1 MNLRMALACG
11 LLLSSDWALA
21 QNQAQRN
28 MQQQQWQLE
37 QTRRGYQAQQ
47 DAYAAQQQQAAPPPP
62 PAGQWVKTWGAIAEG
77 KSKPGY
83 SGSGRVTGALTKEE
97 AESRAL
103 GECHLFGGSECAV
116 LVTYYDE
123 CVALAYGPEG
133 TGAFAKASSMEMAGV
148 RALSYCSQRNNGAD
162 CKIDDIRCSEPRFT
176 RY

>member
-62 PAGQWVKTWGAIAEG
+62 PAGQWVKTWGADCGG
-77 KSKPGY
+77 KEQSLVD
-83 SGSGRVTGALTKEE
+83 SGSGRCYWSAHKGR
-97 AESRAL
+97 SRIQSARRMPSL
-103 GECHLFGGSECAV
+103 W
-116 LVTYYDE
+116 
-123 CVALAYGPEG
+123 
-133 TGAFAKASSMEMAGV
+133 
-148 RALSYCSQRNNGAD
+148 RQ
-162 CKIDDIRCSEPRFT
+162 
-176 RY
+176 

>member
-1 MNLRMALACG
+1 MKLRMALIFV
-11 LLLSSDWALA
+11 LLAAGAGDALG
-21 QNQAQRN
+21 QQRPGGN
-28 MQQQQWQLE
+28 GPLPGDPGYGGGVRQQQMPH
-37 QTRRGYQAQQ
+37 
-47 DAYAAQQQQAAPPPP
+47 APRPI
-62 PAGQWVKTWGAIAEG
+62 GEWVKTWGAIAEG

>member
-1 MNLRMALACG
+1 
-11 LLLSSDWALA
+11 
-21 QNQAQRN
+21 
-28 MQQQQWQLE
+28 
-37 QTRRGYQAQQ
+37 
-47 DAYAAQQQQAAPPPP
+47 
-62 PAGQWVKTWGAIAEG
+62 VVV
-77 KSKPGY
+77 
-83 SGSGRVTGALTKEE
+83 VTGALTKEE

-133 TGAFAKASSMEMAGV
+133 TGAFAKGSSMEMAGV